1 MKTID
6 LKKYYSNPELYGE
19 NNIVLVTDEVAEV
32 LEQSLRDEKSFYMRR
47 YRAKAYYSLD
57 YGNGI
62 ENYLLYH
69 EKSPEE
75 IYEEKLSKQQLDRVL
90 STLPRK
96 QGQHI
101 FARYFLEKS
110 CKEIASAQHITIRT
124 VQISLQ
130 RGSERLRKLLRK
142 RY

>member
-6 LKKYYSNPELYGE
+6 LKKYYSNPELYAGS
-19 NNIVLVTDEVAEV
+19 NIVLVTDEVAEV
-32 LEQSLRDEKSFYMRR
+32 LEQSLRDERSFYMRR

-57 YGNGI
+57 YGNCI

-75 IYEEKLSKQQLDRVL
+75 IYEGKLSKRQLDRAL
-90 STLPRK
+90 SKLPKK

-110 CKEIASAQHITIRT
+110 CKEIASAEHISTRT

-130 RGSERLRKLLRK
+130 RGSKRLRKLLR
-142 RY
+142 